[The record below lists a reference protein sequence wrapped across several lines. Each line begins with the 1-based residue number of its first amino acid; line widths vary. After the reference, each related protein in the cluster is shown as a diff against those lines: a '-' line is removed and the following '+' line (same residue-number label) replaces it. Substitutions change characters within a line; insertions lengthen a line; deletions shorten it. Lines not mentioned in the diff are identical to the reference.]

1 MTLTLHCSTG
11 FAFCSH
17 TPPSSVKSTTSSAP
31 AMLNCTAKVWQTA
44 IQLLG
49 PNLPRLAPPHLS
61 FPPILSQAF
70 NINANTASLF
80 CPLSA
85 MPATSKSAS
94 SLLPLSCDG
103 QWIPQ
108 TMSRAALYEAKRS
121 VQMKIQ
127 HKFELFLVQ
136 KCYEAVTPLLLHLR
150 NFLFPRDLRR
160 QSSAMAGFMDQLTS
174 FLPVPPGLA
183 LQHDPR
189 YVVKRRR
196 RISVR

>member
-1 MTLTLHCSTG
+1 
-11 FAFCSH
+11 
-17 TPPSSVKSTTSSAP
+17 
-31 AMLNCTAKVWQTA
+31 
-44 IQLLG
+44 
-49 PNLPRLAPPHLS
+49 
-61 FPPILSQAF
+61 
-70 NINANTASLF
+70 
-80 CPLSA
+80 

-121 VQMKIQ
+121 
-127 HKFELFLVQ
+127 